1 MCACMCVGVCVHIYV
16 YMFGFVSLYVCACM
30 CVFIHAYMHVWN
42 VCAYSGVCICVYMHT
57 YMHMHVYVG
66 ACVCRCVGTC
76 TCDYANTVGWNHR
89 SNFSTSLMGNFCLF
103 LKKSPLCLLVCV
115 WGWPGTHYGAKT
127 AFEWFVCLMSA
138 VIPAKNSIF
147 GVERQVLSCR
157 KRLVWEGWHL
167 GTDAIVWYWSSLFGA
182 LVSRIT
188 ISRRW
193 TLVRHWSGRDE
204 DNGVRPHWTHN
215 AWGLHLVGAL
225 AWEISMA
232 TEDPVS
238 GDGGIISI
246 CRANLPENK
255 QLQNKQKT
263 KTVVLFVLCVLY

>member
-1 MCACMCVGVCVHIYV
+1 MHTCVPVCVWGCVCIYMCICLSLCLCMCVPACVSSYTDTCMCECVCVCIQV
-16 YMFGFVSLYVCACM
+16 Y
-30 CVFIHAYMHVWN
+30 
-42 VCAYSGVCICVYMHT
+42 VCICVYMHT

-66 ACVCRCVGTC
+66 TCVCGYVGTC
-76 TCDYANTVGWNHR
+76 TCDYAHTVGWNHR
-89 SNFSTSLMGNFCLF
+89 SNFSTYLMGNFCLF

-127 AFEWFVCLMSA
+127 AFEWFVCLLSA
-138 VIPAKNSIF
+138 VIPAKNSVF

-193 TLVRHWSGRDE
+193 TLVRHWSSRDE

-225 AWEISMA
+225 PGRFLWPQRTLWVGMA
-232 TEDPVS
+232 
-238 GDGGIISI
+238 G
-246 CRANLPENK
+246 
-255 QLQNKQKT
+255 
-263 KTVVLFVLCVLY
+263 LF